1 MSVDTTIPSVVILDP
16 IQRAI
21 KPLVIESIVRVA
33 RSREPA
39 ICAGDLPTHARIPRA
54 PGARSLAICV
64 MGECFFLKG
73 VAPAGP
79 QWRSDSANR
88 AKFYAAKPVIA
99 AGRPGAV
106 QRANP

>member
-1 MSVDTTIPSVVILDP
+1 MSVDTIIPSVVILDP

-39 ICAGDLPTHARIPRA
+39 ICAGDLRTHARIPRA

-64 MGECFFLKG
+64 MGEWFFLKWSFLPDRSG
-73 VAPAGP
+73 GRILLTPIIRES
-79 QWRSDSANR
+79 WRLAM
-88 AKFYAAKPVIA
+88 
-99 AGRPGAV
+99 
-106 QRANP
+106 